1 MVFGFRQK
9 YLWVFRI
16 WYPMWFSVF
25 SIWIPVPLRFERQF
39 FASTGRSLIAAKP
52 ILLHLSPLYRIYK
65 GFDNQNVKICRFCV
79 RFSVLIDI
87 FSVFS
92 VLSFFFFC
100 FLLFCDFGIFSSTV
114 LRFWNIFF
122 YGFAISNRPQCPP
135 YRGN

>member
-87 FSVFS
+87 FFG
-92 VLSFFFFC
+92 FFC
-100 FLLFCDFGIFSSTV
+100 FVFFFLLFAV

>member
-1 MVFGFRQK
+1 
-9 YLWVFRI
+9 
-16 WYPMWFSVF
+16 MWFSVF

-79 RFSVLIDI
+79 RFSVLIDM
-87 FSVFS
+87 FLVFS
-92 VLSFFFFC
+92 VLSFFF
-100 FLLFCDFGIFSSTV
+100 LLFTV

-122 YGFAISNRPQCPP
+122 YGFAILEYFLLRFCDF
-135 YRGN
+135 